1 VTYAVAVSVGA
12 HGCFGDWARVGRD
25 ASGLAHSAPLL
36 LATRSDWLQH
46 VYMPKPM
53 FRIEVL
59 LETDDQAEIDRIFE
73 AISEVV
79 CPFPVGH
86 GHPDHD
92 CPVPWFIVGSEMS
105 ESEAGEWRELLN
117 R

>member
-1 VTYAVAVSVGA
+1 V
-12 HGCFGDWARVGRD
+12 RVGRARL
-25 ASGLAHSAPLL
+25 ASLVRRARL
-36 LATRSDWLQH
+36 LATPSGSRQH
-46 VYMPKPM
+46 GSMAKPIY
-53 FRIEVL
+53 RIEVL
-59 LETDDQAEIDRIFE
+59 LETDDHAVIDRISV

-86 GHPDHD
+86 GEPDHD

-105 ESEAGEWRELLN
+105 EAEAGEWRELLN

>member
-1 VTYAVAVSVGA
+1 MA
-12 HGCFGDWARVGRD
+12 
-25 ASGLAHSAPLL
+25 
-36 LATRSDWLQH
+36 
-46 VYMPKPM
+46 KPM
-53 FRIEVL
+53 YRIEVL
-59 LETDDQAEIDRIFE
+59 LETDDHAVIDRISE

-86 GHPDHD
+86 GEPDHD

-105 ESEAGEWRELLN
+105 EAEAGEWRELLN

>member
-1 VTYAVAVSVGA
+1 V
-12 HGCFGDWARVGRD
+12 
-25 ASGLAHSAPLL
+25 
-36 LATRSDWLQH
+36 
-46 VYMPKPM
+46 
-53 FRIEVL
+53 
-59 LETDDQAEIDRIFE
+59 EIDRISE

-86 GHPDHD
+86 GHSDHD

-105 ESEAGEWRELLN
+105 EAEARDWIEVLN

>member
-1 VTYAVAVSVGA
+1 M
-12 HGCFGDWARVGRD
+12 
-25 ASGLAHSAPLL
+25 
-36 LATRSDWLQH
+36 AT
-46 VYMPKPM
+46 PM

-59 LETDDQAEIDRIFE
+59 LETDDRAEIDRIIA

-79 CPFPVGH
+79 CPFPFGH
-86 GHPDHD
+86 GHPEH

-105 ESEAGEWRELLN
+105 EAESREWREELN